1 MCVTMAIDQ
10 FTRSLPMMLYRTL
23 DTVMPSFRKI
33 FNDFGLTEQQWR
45 VLRVLWEGDDITIRQ
60 LAEVT
65 LIPAPSLVGIV
76 DRLERDGLAER
87 QRSTTDR
94 RKVNVVVTKAGAELE
109 DKIMPRVASAYV
121 ELKQSVDAETWSQV
135 LVGLQRIGVQRGVE
149 RGK

>member
-1 MCVTMAIDQ
+1 MAIDQ

-76 DRLERDGLAER
+76 DRLERDGLAAR

-94 RKVNVVVTKAGAELE
+94 RKVNVVVTQAGAKLE

-149 RGK
+149 RGE